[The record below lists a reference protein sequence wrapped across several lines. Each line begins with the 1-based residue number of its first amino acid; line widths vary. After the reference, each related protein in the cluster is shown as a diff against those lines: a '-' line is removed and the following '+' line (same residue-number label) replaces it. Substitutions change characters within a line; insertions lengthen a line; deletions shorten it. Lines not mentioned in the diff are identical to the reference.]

1 MDGRTKRTQRF
12 NERIKETALQLFLS
26 RGVDQVSMDEIA
38 EAAHVSK
45 VTIYKYFH
53 SKEELHRE
61 VVNLYSN
68 QVIAATEA
76 IVNSD
81 MDFMEK
87 LKLALMA
94 KTSKLAMAS
103 NRQFLELLKRDQQAE
118 GRLNQQIKNIIFR
131 FFEEGKKQG
140 YIEESVPFEVLY
152 LHNEIYQAGFE
163 AKLGEVES
171 VVVDPETFEKM
182 LDLYFFGIIKHK

>member
-1 MDGRTKRTQRF
+1 MDGRAKRTQRF